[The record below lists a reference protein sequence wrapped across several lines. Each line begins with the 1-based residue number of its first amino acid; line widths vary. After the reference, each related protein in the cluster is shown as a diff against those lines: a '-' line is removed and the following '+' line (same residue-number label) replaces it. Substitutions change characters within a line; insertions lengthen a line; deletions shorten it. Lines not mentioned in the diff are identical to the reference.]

1 MAYPQSVFAFEL
13 LDRAEEFLTTYY
25 NAPPTEPPDWPRDS
39 LLCKA
44 VEWALK
50 AYIAFHR
57 GFTQDEQL
65 NLGHD
70 LENLLAEATSSGLPI
85 NPLTRSE
92 IEKLNEAHTKARY
105 PDEAATSVFVI
116 KPFEQHVEELFK
128 AVRQKIQGP

>member
-25 NAPPTEPPDWPRDS
+25 NAPPTEPPDWSRYS
-39 LLCKA
+39 LLSKA
-44 VEWALK
+44 VELALK
-50 AYIAFHR
+50 AYIALHR
-57 GFTQDEQL
+57 GFTQD
-65 NLGHD
+65 
-70 LENLLAEATSSGLPI
+70 LEAPLAEATSLGLPI

>member
-25 NAPPTEPPDWPRDS
+25 NAPPTEPPDWSRYS
-39 LLCKA
+39 LLSKA
-44 VEWALK
+44 VELALK
-50 AYIAFHR
+50 AYIALHR

-65 NLGHD
+65 EGMD
-70 LENLLAEATSSGLPI
+70 LEAPLAEATSLGLPI